1 MRTWRTWF
9 TALATT
15 GLIAAALLAGALPAT
30 TAVAAPAAAAG
41 AGRAQV
47 PWRQVGPGWVLVQY
61 SQAKP
66 EGGGAGPVTLDLT
79 SPRGTIYKLASW
91 PSSSTAPAL
100 VAWSPD
106 GTRALFDIAT
116 SNGGK
121 VEQLTLATGRTSTFR
136 LAGGASALGYTSPD
150 GVDIVGS
157 TPAGNGERYARYSQ
171 SGALL
176 RVLGTSSGGR
186 LLYSADG
193 TELTIDGSH
202 GLALVSNGGTVIRQ
216 LPVPAMDSTSC
227 DPIRWWNT
235 GTILAS
241 CAPPSAA
248 APRLWLVPASGARPT
263 AITPQRSGSSP
274 DLGDLDAWQLSSGLY
289 LQGAGPCAVLQ
300 IFRQA
305 ANGSIQLVKV
315 PGTDGDNAVLTALGS
330 RLLVQAPLSC
340 EGSNSLLWF
349 NPGTDAEQWLIR
361 TPSAIMGVTA
371 AIPFFSRENGW
382 L

>member
-1 MRTWRTWF
+1 MRTWRTGL
-9 TALATT
+9 TALATV
-15 GLIAAALLAGALPAT
+15 GLLAGALPAAI
-30 TAVAAPAAAAG
+30 AVAAPSTTAAPG
-41 AGRAQV
+41 VGGTQV
-47 PWRQVGPGWVLVQY
+47 PWHQVGSGWVLAQY

-66 EGGGAGPVTLDLT
+66 EGGAGPVTLDLV
-79 SPRGTIYKLASW
+79 SPRGTIYKLARW
-91 PSSSTAPAL
+91 PSSRTAPAL
-100 VAWSPD
+100 VAWSPN
-106 GTRALFDIAT
+106 GARALFDVT
-116 SNGGK
+116 TGK
-121 VEQLTLATGRTSTFR
+121 GDQVEQLTLATGRTSTFT
-136 LAGGASALGYTSPD
+136 LAGDASALGYTTPD

-157 TPAGNGERYARYSQ
+157 TPAGNGVRYARYSQ

-176 RVLGTSSGGR
+176 RVLGTSPGGR
-186 LLYSADG
+186 PLYSADG
-193 TELTIDGSH
+193 TELAIDSSH

-216 LPVPAMDSTSC
+216 LPVPGMDSTSC

-248 APRLWLVPASGARPT
+248 APRLWLVPASGTRPT
-263 AITPQRSGSSP
+263 AITQQRSGNSP

-305 ANGSIQLVKV
+305 ASGSIRLVKV

-349 NPGTDAEQWLIR
+349 NPGTRAEQWLIR
-361 TPSAIMGVTA
+361 TPSAIMGVVA
-371 AIPFFSRENGW
+371 AIPFYSRENGA